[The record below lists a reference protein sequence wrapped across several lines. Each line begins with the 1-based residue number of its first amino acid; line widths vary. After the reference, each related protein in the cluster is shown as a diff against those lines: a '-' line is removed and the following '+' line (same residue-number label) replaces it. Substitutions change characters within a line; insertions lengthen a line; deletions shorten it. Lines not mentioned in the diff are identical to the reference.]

1 MTPRPSRLPD
11 RSYLKLLE
19 TSAIDARRREL
30 ESLGFATLVLPK
42 TGVDGATFF
51 DAARSTLP
59 LNPPVY
65 DSWDALSDSL
75 WDGLHQDP
83 SRRIAIVWQGTS
95 EMAPSSPTELTLA
108 MDVLS
113 HVAVLVGAPKA
124 TVGNPKELVVLV
136 ERPEVGLRP
145 GWPTK
150 KRSWGV

>member
-1 MTPRPSRLPD
+1 MSVPKPTAGVH
-11 RSYLKLLE
+11 LLE
-19 TSAIDARRREL
+19 ASAIDARRREL
-30 ESLGFATLVLPK
+30 ESLGFAAFVLPK

-59 LNPPVY
+59 LDPPVY

-75 WDGLHQDP
+75 WEGLHQHP
-83 SRRIAIVWQGTS
+83 SRRLAIVWQGTS
-95 EMAPSSPTELTLA
+95 EMARSWPTEFTRV

-113 HVAVLVGAPKA
+113 DVAALLGDPKA

-136 ERPEVGLRP
+136 ERPEVGRRP

-150 KRSWGV
+150 PRTWDRP